1 MKEGYN
7 PTVVFWITIMVS
19 IINQPVCMIILHSN
33 FDYSYLDY
41 IQNVILPCMLLT
53 VVAPL
58 APVVIHI
65 FIQDSI
71 IRILVVSGV
80 SLIWSICIA
89 FMLVLNSNE
98 RNAIIQWVRVKIT
111 K

>member
-1 MKEGYN
+1 
-7 PTVVFWITIMVS
+7 
-19 IINQPVCMIILHSN
+19 
-33 FDYSYLDY
+33 
-41 IQNVILPCMLLT
+41 MLLT

-58 APVVIHI
+58 APVVIHN

-71 IRILVVSGV
+71 IRILIVSGV

-89 FMLVLNSNE
+89 FILVLNSNE
-98 RNAIIQWVRVKIT
+98 RNAIIQWVRVKFI